1 MSLTELDI
9 LLVEELRRAH
19 GVHTIILYG
28 SYARGDATA
37 ESDVDVAAFAET
49 AKTVRDARPWRGVVL
64 DGFVYPSAH
73 ASAQDPDLLKLC
85 DGRVLLDERG
95 IAKPLLER
103 LAVLEREGPPEL
115 TEDDERMRRVWAR
128 KTLARIRRGDVEAH
142 YRRHQL
148 LYQLLE
154 DHFALRRAWYRG
166 PKQSLETLQRN
177 APATFTTFERALA
190 PDAPLEALDALV
202 DHVVGQAS

>member
-1 MSLTELDI
+1 MNLTE
-9 LLVEELRRAH
+9 LVEELRRAH

-28 SYARGDATA
+28 SYARGDASA
-37 ESDVDVAAFAET
+37 ESDVDVAAFADT
-49 AKTVRDARPWRGVVL
+49 TKTVRDARPWRGVVL
-64 DGFVYPSAH
+64 DAFVYPSAH
-73 ASAQDPDLLKLC
+73 AGAHDLDLLKLC

-115 TEDDERMRRVWAR
+115 AEDDQRMRRVWAR

-154 DHFALRRAWYRG
+154 DHFALRGAWYRG
-166 PKQSLETLQRN
+166 PKQAFENLRRD
-177 APATFTTFERALA
+177 APATFTAFERALA
-190 PDAPLEALDALV
+190 PDAPLDALDALV
-202 DHVVGQAS
+202 EHVVGRAG